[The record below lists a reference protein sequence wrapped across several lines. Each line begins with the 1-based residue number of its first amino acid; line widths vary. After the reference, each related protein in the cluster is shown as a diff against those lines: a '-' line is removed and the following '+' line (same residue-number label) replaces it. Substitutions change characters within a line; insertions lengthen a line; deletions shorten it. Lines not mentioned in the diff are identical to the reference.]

1 MSSLRFIRF
10 AAACVLAG
18 AAASAS
24 AQTALRLAEPVEARS
39 GQATTPSPDA
49 KGQPGPQ
56 GFSVVL
62 VLGDGQSTTVA
73 DNVPGAA
80 RKALADMKDFLPY
93 RGYRLLDAQW
103 ILGSQRSTSRLR
115 GPDDQEYQ
123 LTLRTTQLAGGR
135 VSVVFQLQ
143 ESSALTMIGPRDAA
157 DETAARKAEEME
169 LQARLGRLQAEL
181 AAMKQR
187 LGDKHPAVAST
198 AAEIENLK
206 MRLAAF
212 ESGEGRP
219 RSLFGGRS
227 VIDTT
232 FSMEIGE
239 TVVVGTSRMR
249 GGDKA
254 LIALLTAVPR
264 GGATT
269 RKE

>member
-1 MSSLRFIRF
+1 MSSTRTVRFVV
-10 AAACVLAG
+10 ACATVAM
-18 AAASAS
+18 AVSAS

-39 GQATTPSPDA
+39 GQAAPAPEA
-49 KGQPGPQ
+49 KGQSAPQ

-73 DNVPGAA
+73 DNVPPAA
-80 RKALADMKDFLPY
+80 RKALGDMKDFLPY
-93 RGYRLLDAQW
+93 RGYRLLDAAW

-135 VSVVFQLQ
+135 VSVAFQLQ
-143 ESSALTMIGPRDAA
+143 EQSAVSVVTSRDA
-157 DETAARKAEEME
+157 DEAARRAEEGE
-169 LQARLGRLQAEL
+169 LQARLNRLQAEY

-198 AAEIENLK
+198 GAEIENLK
-206 MRLAAF
+206 MRLAGY
-212 ESGEGRP
+212 ESGEIRP
-219 RSLFGGRS
+219 RSLLGGRS

-254 LIALLTAVPR
+254 LIAVLTAVSK
-264 GGATT
+264 GA
-269 RKE
+269 K